1 MSESKCSAITGIA
14 IGSLV
19 AIGATIWFYKTICE
33 LESELE
39 RQKSLRVSERQGR
52 IRAEQR
58 KPSELSPKGEMWP
71 MYPIGY
77 VRSVFCKR
85 LGTPRQPSIV
95 NAAESVIEIVPELH
109 AGIDSLEVYSHLWVL
124 FVFNQNTNIQKRSTS
139 KKAFDGLKLLVEPP
153 KAKGAKVGVLSC
165 RTPHRPNPIGLSLC
179 RIVKV
184 EKGAITVAGLD
195 CLDGS
200 PVLDIKPY
208 LPIIE
213 CVSDAT
219 VPDWIYQGV
228 DEDKAMTVE
237 WEIADYTNRFDP
249 QLILLVEET
258 LSRDIRSRNQIRIGE
273 TMMGKD
279 WVGELRLKGWTVNYS
294 VNKDSKTVEIFS
306 LAPSVN

>member
-1 MSESKCSAITGIA
+1 
-14 IGSLV
+14 
-19 AIGATIWFYKTICE
+19 
-33 LESELE
+33 
-39 RQKSLRVSERQGR
+39 
-52 IRAEQR
+52 
-58 KPSELSPKGEMWP
+58 
-71 MYPIGY
+71 
-77 VRSVFCKR
+77 
-85 LGTPRQPSIV
+85 
-95 NAAESVIEIVPELH
+95 
-109 AGIDSLEVYSHLWVL
+109 
-124 FVFNQNTNIQKRSTS
+124 
-139 KKAFDGLKLLVEPP
+139 
-153 KAKGAKVGVLSC
+153 
-165 RTPHRPNPIGLSLC
+165 
-179 RIVKV
+179 VKV